1 MVPRTKDN
9 GPNFIR
15 SFTIKILNKRE
26 LQQIAIKHSA
36 DMEYKIFMDLYK
48 KCLLKPYYFFLI
60 DTLSFTKNINNN
72 HDS

>member
-36 DMEYKIFMDLYK
+36 DMKYKIFMDLYK
-48 KCLLKPYYFFLI
+48 KCLLKSYYFFLI
-60 DTLSFTKNINNN
+60 DTLSFTKNTNNN